1 MTDSPPT
8 APAAAPRNGALAL
21 AMICIAQLMI
31 TLDATVMNV
40 ALPSIRDDLGFS
52 AGGLTWVVTSY
63 ALAFGGLLL
72 FGGRTGDLFG
82 RRRMFMVGVALF
94 SAASLLGGLAQSE
107 AMLIA
112 ARVAQG
118 VGGAIAAPTA
128 LALIATT
135 FHGDARARAFGMYAA
150 MAASGGAFGL
160 LLGGMLT
167 DLASWRWAL
176 FINVPIGLLVL
187 LLAPRVL
194 DESQGSHSKLD
205 LPGALAVTAGLSSLV
220 YGLSNAATDGWTA
233 ASTVAW
239 LVAAVALLV
248 LFIVIELRSA
258 APLMPLR
265 IFASR
270 DRTGAYL
277 TMLLIAAAMF
287 SIFFFTSQYLQIVHG
302 WSSFETG
309 LGFLPLPLTIMFM
322 SVVVVRRAT
331 PRVGVRPFLL
341 AGPVLVGCGLFVL
354 STLGV
359 DSGYLHLSGGL
370 LLMGVGLGCLVVPL
384 TSTAVAGVAP
394 HETGLASALLN
405 SGQQI
410 GGAIGLAVFG
420 AIAARAAEDRA
431 SDLAGSASL
440 SAAQIVSDSFVR
452 GQSAAF
458 TAAIA
463 SAALA
468 LVVAVT
474 LIRVARPAPQS
485 PRATAAG
492 ADCTE
497 ETSLVLGTHG

>member
-1 MTDSPPT
+1 MTDSLPT
-8 APAAAPRNGALAL
+8 TAPRNGALAL
-21 AMICIAQLMI
+21 AVICIAQLMVV
-31 TLDATVMNV
+31 LDSTVMNV
-40 ALPSIRDDLGFS
+40 ALPTIRNDLGFS
-52 AGGLTWVVTSY
+52 PSGLTWVITSY
-63 ALAFGGLLL
+63 SLAFGGLLL

-82 RRRMFMVGVALF
+82 RRRMFMVGVAVF
-94 SAASLLGGLAQSE
+94 AAASLLGGLAQSE
-107 AMLIA
+107 AWLIA

-135 FHGDARARAFGMYAA
+135 FHGDARTRAFGVYAA
-150 MAASGGAFGL
+150 MAASGGALGL
-160 LLGGMLT
+160 LVGGMLT

-176 FINVPIGLLVL
+176 FINVPIGMLVL
-187 LLAPRVL
+187 LLAPRAL
-194 DESQGSHSKLD
+194 DESQGSDSKLD
-205 LPGALAVTAGLSSLV
+205 LPGALSVTAGVSSLV

-233 ASTVAW
+233 AVTVAS
-239 LVAAVALLV
+239 LVGAVALLG
-248 LFIVIELRSA
+248 LFVVVELRSA

-277 TMLLIAAAMF
+277 IMLLNAAALF
-287 SIFFFTSQYLQIVHG
+287 AVFFFTSQYQQIVHG
-302 WSSFETG
+302 WNSFETG
-309 LGFLPLPLTIMFM
+309 LGFLPMPLTIMVM
-322 SVVVVRRAT
+322 SLVVVRRLT

-341 AGPVLVGCGLFVL
+341 VGPLLAGSGLFVL
-354 STLGV
+354 ASLDTG
-359 DSGYLHLSGGL
+359 SGYPHLLGGL
-370 LLMGVGLGCLVVPL
+370 LLTGLGMGCLVVPL
-384 TSTAVAGVAP
+384 TITAVAGVAP
-394 HETGLASALLN
+394 RETGLASALLN

-420 AIAARAAEDRA
+420 SIAARAAEDRA

-440 SAAQIVSDSFVR
+440 SAAQIASDSFVQ

-458 TAAIA
+458 SVAIV

-474 LIRVARPAPQS
+474 LIRGARPTPQP
-485 PRATAAG
+485 PRVPAAAT
-492 ADCTE
+492 DRTE